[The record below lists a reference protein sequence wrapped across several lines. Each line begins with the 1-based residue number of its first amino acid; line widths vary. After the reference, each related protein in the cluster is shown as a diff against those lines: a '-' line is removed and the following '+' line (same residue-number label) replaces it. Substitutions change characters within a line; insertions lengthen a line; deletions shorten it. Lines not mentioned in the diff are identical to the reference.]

1 VSLVPGARLGAYEIV
16 SAIGAGGMGEVYRAR
31 DTQLNRDVAIKVLP
45 DLFATDPERLARF
58 TREAQTLAA
67 LSHANIAHVYGVV
80 DRPAALVMEFAEGDD
95 LSAIVAG
102 GPLPPADALAIARQI
117 ADALEAAHER
127 GIVHRDL
134 KPANVKV
141 AADGTVKVLDFGLA
155 KAMDP
160 STGGVE
166 SPNAMNSPTFTAHAT
181 RVGVIMGTAAYMSP
195 EQARGKVVDKR
206 ADIWA
211 FGAVL
216 FELLTGQRMFAGED
230 MSDIMAAVLREDI
243 PWGRLPPDTPPRLR
257 RLLERCLERD
267 VKQRLRDIGEARVEI
282 GKIERGDPD
291 TAAPAAARSAHP
303 AAGASS
309 RRFVPWIVAAAAV
322 MAAAIFALRPTS
334 TPQALSIEATIAP
347 PAGRNFQVGSNS
359 GSVAI
364 SPDGT
369 TVAFL
374 APAPDG
380 SNDPVLWVRPIDRDE
395 PRPLPGTKN
404 ASYQFW
410 APDSRSLAFFADRKL
425 RTIEISGGLPQAIAD
440 IEQGRGGCWSDSGR
454 LFFTPVGGGRV
465 FSVAS
470 TGGAVTPVTAL
481 NAARAEN
488 ANYWPTCLPGGKHFL
503 YFARSKRAEFNG
515 VYFANADG
523 TGEPVQ
529 VVSSLSSA
537 IYVPPDAGHGGY
549 LLWAR
554 DTDLLAQ
561 PFDADSGRL
570 SGQAVQIATD
580 VLVDESQRGLMAAAS
595 GTGTLLW
602 ASARGE
608 LLQFAW
614 FDRSGRRLSTIPIQP
629 GNIYTPSVSPDGRS
643 MLFYRAQKGGADV
656 WLHSF
661 ADGTTRRLTDEPG
674 YNQSGAWIPGG
685 RGIVYVGDSGMKR
698 LGMDGTVSALGSI
711 EKQDL
716 DIPTVTPDGRFA
728 VNSVG
733 EGRGGGRDLWAFALT
748 APYTATRLFS
758 TASEQ
763 TECYL
768 SPDGRWMMWHSVEGG
783 RESNFL
789 ARFMAS
795 GAAPQVGGQRVSLG
809 DGDPL
814 GWRADGRELYIL
826 RKGSEVTA
834 MPVTLQAETAS
845 VGAAVTLFTITP
857 VPRAVNADAA
867 VPAPD
872 GQRFVVTEAP
882 YAQEQTLHVLT
893 DWTSRLTRR

>member
-1 VSLVPGARLGAYEIV
+1 MGARLGPYEIV

-31 DTQLNRDVAIKVLP
+31 DGKLNRDVAIKVLP
-45 DLFATDPERLARF
+45 DLFAADPERLARF
-58 TREAQTLAA
+58 AREAQTLAA
-67 LSHANIAHVYGVV
+67 LSHTNIAHVYGVI
-80 DRPAALVMEFAEGDD
+80 DRPAALVMEFAVGED
-95 LSAIVAG
+95 LSAIVARS
-102 GPLPPADALAIARQI
+102 PLPNADALAIARQI

-141 AADGTVKVLDFGLA
+141 APDGAVKVLDFGLA

-181 RVGVIMGTAAYMSP
+181 RLGVIMGTAAYMSP
-195 EQARGKVVDKR
+195 EQARGKAVDKR

-211 FGAVL
+211 FGVVL
-216 FELLTGQRMFAGED
+216 FEMLTGQPVFAGED
-230 MSDIMAAVLREDI
+230 MSDIIASVLREDI
-243 PWGRLPPDTPPRLR
+243 PWGRLPGDTSPRLR

-267 VKQRLRDIGEARVEI
+267 VRQRLRDIGEARVEI
-282 GKIERGDPD
+282 VKIERGEPD
-291 TAAPAAARSAHP
+291 TAASATASVTAARPTAAASP
-303 AAGASS
+303 MPY
-309 RRFVPWIVAAAAV
+309 VPWIVAGAAV
-322 MAAAIFALRPTS
+322 LAAAIFTLRPAS
-334 TPQALSIEATIAP
+334 APPALSMEATIPP
-347 PAGRNFQVGSNS
+347 PAGRNLQVGSNS

-369 TVAFL
+369 TIAFL

-395 PRPLPGTKN
+395 PRPLPGTTD

-425 RTIEISGGLPQAIAD
+425 RTIEISGGLPRAIAD

-454 LFFTPVGGGRV
+454 IFFTPAGGGRV

-470 TGGAVTPVTAL
+470 TGGAITPVTTL
-481 NAARAEN
+481 NAERAEN
-488 ANYWPTCLPGGKHFL
+488 ANYWPTCLPGGKHLL

-515 VYFANADG
+515 VYFASADG
-523 TGEPVQ
+523 TGEPIQ

-537 IYVPPDAGHGGY
+537 IYVPPDTGHGGY

-570 SGQAVQIATD
+570 SGQAVKVASD

-595 GTGTLLW
+595 RTGTLLW

-614 FDRSGRRLSTIPIQP
+614 FDRSGRRLSTISIQP
-629 GNIYTPSVSPDGRS
+629 GNIYTPTVSEDGRS
-643 MLFYRAQKGGADV
+643 LLFYRAQKGGADV

-661 ADGTTRRLTDEPG
+661 ADGATRRLTDEPG
-674 YNQSGAWIPGG
+674 YNQSATWIPGG

-698 LGMDGTVSALGSI
+698 LGLDGTVSAITSSGRM
-711 EKQDL
+711 DL
-716 DIPTVTPDGRFA
+716 DVPTVTADGRFA
-728 VNSVG
+728 VNAVG
-733 EGRGGGRDLWAFALT
+733 DTRGGGRDLWAFALT

-758 TASEQ
+758 SSAEQSE
-763 TECYL
+763 CVL
-768 SPDGRWMMWHSVEGG
+768 SPDGRWLMWHSVERG
-783 RESNFL
+783 RDGNFL
-789 ARFMAS
+789 ARFITS
-795 GAAPQVGGQRVSLG
+795 GAAPQVGEHRVSLG
-809 DGDPL
+809 EGNPL
-814 GWRADGRELYIL
+814 GWRADGAEIYIL
-826 RKGSEVTA
+826 RKGSEIIA
-834 MPVTLQAETAS
+834 MPLTLQAETAS
-845 VGAAVTLFTITP
+845 VGSAVTLFTITP
-857 VPRAVNADAA
+857 VPRAVDAGRTA

-872 GQRFVVTEAP
+872 GKRFVVTEAP
-882 YAQEQTLHVLT
+882 YAQGQTLHVLT
-893 DWTSRLTRR
+893 NWTSRLTRR

>member
-1 VSLVPGARLGAYEIV
+1 
-16 SAIGAGGMGEVYRAR
+16 MGEVYRAR
-31 DTQLNRDVAIKVLP
+31 DTKLNRDVAIKVLP

-58 TREAQTLAA
+58 SREAQTLAA
-67 LSHANIAHVYGVV
+67 LSHTNIAHVYGVI
-80 DRPAALVMEFAEGDD
+80 DRPAALVMEFADGED
-95 LSAIVAG
+95 LSAIVAR
-102 GPLPPADALAIARQI
+102 GPLAPADALAIARQV

-134 KPANVKV
+134 KPGNVKV
-141 AADGTVKVLDFGLA
+141 AADGAVKVLDFGLA

-160 STGGVE
+160 SSGGGE

-181 RVGVIMGTAAYMSP
+181 RMGVIMGTAAYMSP
-195 EQARGKVVDKR
+195 EQARGKAVDKR

-211 FGAVL
+211 FGVVL
-216 FELLTGQRMFAGED
+216 FEMLTGQRVFDGDD
-230 MSDIMAAVLREDI
+230 MSDVIASVLRDDI
-243 PWGRLPPDTPPRLR
+243 PWGRLPADTSPRLR

-282 GKIERGDPD
+282 GKMERGEPD
-291 TAAPAAARSAHP
+291 TAAPAAASVTAARPAP
-303 AAGASS
+303 AASPM
-309 RRFVPWIVAAAAV
+309 RYVPWVVAGVGVLAAV
-322 MAAAIFALRPTS
+322 IFALGPTS
-334 TPQALSIEATIAP
+334 ARQELSIEATIGP
-347 PAGRNFQVGSNS
+347 PAGRNLQVGSNS
-359 GSVAI
+359 GTVAI

-369 TVAFL
+369 TIAFL

-395 PRPLPGTKN
+395 PRPLPGTKD

-410 APDSRSLAFFADRKL
+410 SPDSRSLAFFADRKL

-440 IEQGRGGCWSDSGR
+440 IEQGRGGCWSDNGR
-454 LFFTPVGGGRV
+454 ILFTPVGGGRV

-470 TGGAVTPVTAL
+470 TGGAVTPVTTL
-481 NAARAEN
+481 NAAHAEN
-488 ANYWPTCLPGGKHFL
+488 ANYWPTCLPGGKHFV

-523 TGEPVQ
+523 TGAPIQ

-537 IYVPPDAGHGGY
+537 IYVPPANGRGGY

-561 PFDADSGRL
+561 PFDPDSGRL

-580 VLVDESQRGLMAAAS
+580 VLVEESQRGLMAAAS
-595 GTGTLLW
+595 RTGTLLW

-614 FDRSGRRLSTIPIQP
+614 FDRSGRRLSTIPIPP
-629 GNIYTPSVSPDGRS
+629 GNVYTPSVSADGRS

-685 RGIVYVGDSGMKR
+685 LGVVYVGDSGMKR
-698 LGMDGTVSALGSI
+698 LGFDGTVSAITSNS
-711 EKQDL
+711 KQDL
-716 DIPTVTPDGRFA
+716 DIPTVTADGRFA
-728 VNSVG
+728 VNAVG
-733 EGRGGGRDLWAFALT
+733 DGDTGGRDLWAFALT

-758 TASEQ
+758 TSGEQSE
-763 TECYL
+763 CLL
-768 SPDGRWMMWHSVEGG
+768 SPDGRWLMWHSLEGG
-783 RESNFL
+783 REANFV
-789 ARFMAS
+789 ARFITS
-795 GAAPQVGGQRVSLG
+795 GTAPQVGGQRFALG
-809 DGDPL
+809 EGDPL
-814 GWRADGRELYIL
+814 GWRADGGEIYVL
-826 RKGSEVTA
+826 RKGSEVMA
-834 MPVTLQAETAS
+834 VPVALQGETVS
-845 VGAAVTLFTITP
+845 LGSAVTLFTITP
-857 VPRAVNADAA
+857 VPRAVNAAAA
-867 VPAPD
+867 VPSPD

-882 YAQEQTLHVLT
+882 YAHDQTLHVLT
-893 DWTSRLTRR
+893 NWTSRLSRR